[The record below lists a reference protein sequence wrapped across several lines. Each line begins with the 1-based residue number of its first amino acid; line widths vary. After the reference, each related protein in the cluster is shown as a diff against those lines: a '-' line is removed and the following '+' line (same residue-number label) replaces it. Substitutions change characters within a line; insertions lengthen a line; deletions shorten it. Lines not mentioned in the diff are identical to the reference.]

1 MPDGAEVLA
10 VNGENKPILYIDE
23 VTTRGET
30 LARYVFVLTYRETT
44 VRLQL
49 RDGIVRGEFI
59 ALGRKADR
67 SPEDELR
74 LTYLKQEMAQR
85 LLAMGA
91 TEVYDVT
98 YEPAEGILAQ
108 WQVSRPEAVLT
119 AAMGS
124 RAADASDAGA

>member
-1 MPDGAEVLA
+1 VPDGAEVLA

-98 YEPAEGILAQ
+98 YEPTEG
-108 WQVSRPEAVLT
+108 
-119 AAMGS
+119 M
-124 RAADASDAGA
+124 